1 MDNTLLIITNGYES
15 SLDKMTIK
23 VINNMR
29 TVMNGGVC
37 NCPFLWI
44 RQSGK
49 TTYKEIYKV
58 KFQRKKDIKIVSCIG
73 RINYVWV

>member
-1 MDNTLLIITNGYES
+1 
-15 SLDKMTIK
+15 MTIK
-23 VINNMR
+23 VLNNMR

-44 RQSGK
+44 TQSGI

-58 KFQRKKDIKIVSCIG
+58 KFQRKKDIKIVIISCIR
-73 RINYVWV
+73 RINYVW